1 MRNLLLISVP
11 LMAAAPPALA
21 QARWKDIGKT
31 SSGNSVFIDPRSVK
45 TVNGIINARV
55 RVKFDP
61 PVPTPQ
67 GAWATSQTLAMFDC
81 AKQTIASKETI
92 YYADERAN
100 KIVERKVNAKPGFGP
115 ALGGSMAKL
124 ALDYVCSQPAR
135 ARR

>member
-1 MRNLLLISVP
+1 MRNLVTAGLLVAAASP
-11 LMAAAPPALA
+11 LMA
-21 QARWKDIGKT
+21 QGRWKEIGKT
-31 SSGNSVFIDPRSVK
+31 SSGNSVYIDPRSVK

-61 PVPTPQ
+61 PVQTPQ
-67 GAWATSQTLAMFDC
+67 GVWATSQTSGMFDC
-81 AKQTIASKETI
+81 ARQTIAAKQTI

-124 ALDYVCSQPAR
+124 ALDYLCSGAAR
-135 ARR
+135 TRR

>member
-1 MRNLLLISVP
+1 MRNLFTACLLIATASP
-11 LMAAAPPALA
+11 LLA
-21 QARWKDIGKT
+21 QGRWKEIGKT
-31 SSGNSVFIDPRSVK
+31 SSGNSVYIDPRSVK

-61 PVPTPQ
+61 PVQTPQ
-67 GAWATSQTLAMFDC
+67 GAWVTSQTLGMFDC
-81 AKQTIASKETI
+81 ARQTIAAKQTI

-124 ALDYVCSQPAR
+124 ALDYVCSSAGR
-135 ARR
+135 TRR